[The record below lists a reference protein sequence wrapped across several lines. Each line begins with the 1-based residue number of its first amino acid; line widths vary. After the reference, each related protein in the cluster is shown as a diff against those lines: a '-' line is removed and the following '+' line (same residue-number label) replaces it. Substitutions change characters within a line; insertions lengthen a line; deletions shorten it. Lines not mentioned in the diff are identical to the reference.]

1 MGKLMK
7 SLVIYSLITLII
19 LGLSYIINC
28 ISPVA
33 IMTLAPGIYVNARDL
48 FNNLIAFVIVI
59 PGWILTI
66 ITLILALIYGSN
78 QYY

>member
-1 MGKLMK
+1 
-7 SLVIYSLITLII
+7 
-19 LGLSYIINC
+19 
-28 ISPVA
+28 
-33 IMTLAPGIYVNARDL
+33 VNARDL
-48 FNNLIAFVIVI
+48 FNNLIVFAIII